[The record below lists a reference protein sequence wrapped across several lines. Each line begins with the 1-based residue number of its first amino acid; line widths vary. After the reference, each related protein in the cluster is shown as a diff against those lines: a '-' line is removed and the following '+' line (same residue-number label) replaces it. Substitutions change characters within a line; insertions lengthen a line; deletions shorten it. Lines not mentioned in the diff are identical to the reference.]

1 MIERKLTK
9 SYFALLY
16 FGLVSITFGV
26 WLVLFQNG
34 LDLAQ
39 FRNAGILGDILLILG
54 ILICVVS
61 GVLIQRE
68 L

>member
-1 MIERKLTK
+1 
-9 SYFALLY
+9 
-16 FGLVSITFGV
+16 
-26 WLVLFQNG
+26 VLFQSG
-34 LDLAQ
+34 PDLIQ
-39 FRNAGILGDILLILG
+39 FKNAGILGDILLFLG